1 MKIQSQNTIY
11 RKVTSECFICNKS
24 RFGHIKNTSQI
35 FMHCRDY
42 ESKCPIVTYLTI
54 KYLNYDKD

>member
-35 FMHCRDY
+35 FMHCMDY
-42 ESKCPIVTYLTI
+42 ESKCPNSNLF
-54 KYLNYDKD
+54 NDKIFKL

>member
-1 MKIQSQNTIY
+1 MKIQSKNTIY

-42 ESKCPIVTYLTI
+42 EGKCPNSNLF
-54 KYLNYDKD
+54 NDKVFKL